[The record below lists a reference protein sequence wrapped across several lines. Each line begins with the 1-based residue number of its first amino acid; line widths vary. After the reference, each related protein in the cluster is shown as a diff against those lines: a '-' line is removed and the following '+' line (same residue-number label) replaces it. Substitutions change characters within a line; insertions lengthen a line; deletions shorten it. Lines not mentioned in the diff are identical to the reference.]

1 MHFLSRRTAYQ
12 NRSMTD
18 PGQYI
23 LRRHTPTDSGRGNLG
38 SSLAPRS
45 LLRHHR
51 LSCAASRSVWSFF
64 PPRTPEFR
72 ERCPCQGARCLSN
85 LHDALHDGLE
95 NHSIMFTNLGCS
107 RGRDLGSLHTGGR
120 AGIHDS
126 SSGGQVDSSHR
137 KATGLVLQNQRAIL
151 IKEDP
156 FELHHHNPIIFLLFA
171 KGKGEKRE
179 RERKKERKGRKRK
192 GGKRN

>member
-1 MHFLSRRTAYQ
+1 MTINQIGFLSSKKSLSYL
-12 NRSMTD
+12 NRSTTD
-18 PGQYI
+18 RGRYT
-23 LRRHTPTDSGRGNLG
+23 LRRHTPTDLGRGNPC
-38 SSLAPRS
+38 SSLEPRS
-45 LLRHHR
+45 LLRRHR
-51 LSCAASRSVWSFF
+51 LSCAAFHSVWRFF

-85 LHDALHDGLE
+85 LYDALHDGLE
-95 NHSIMFTNLGCS
+95 YHSIMFTNLGCS

-151 IKEDP
+151 FKDSSNFIT
-156 FELHHHNPIIFLLFA
+156 IIT
-171 KGKGEKRE
+171 
-179 RERKKERKGRKRK
+179 
-192 GGKRN
+192 